1 MANDGTYRTK
11 DVVIRKYD
19 SGGAP
24 VAGYPQSYSMVDAT
38 TFVYAG
44 GGSVAVTDNMISEMI
59 QGSIGDGG
67 TWLDLVDEFRT
78 WVESQ
83 EATLAI
89 QSDQLNLPYGV
100 DLVTCA
106 IPRGDYF

>member
-1 MANDGTYRTK
+1 MANSGEFRCK

-44 GGSVAVTDNMISEMI
+44 GGAVAVTDVMIAEMI
-59 QGSIGDGG
+59 QGAVGDGG

-78 WVESQ
+78 WVEGQ
-83 EATLAI
+83 EITLAI
-89 QSDQLNLPYGV
+89 QSDQINLSYGV
-100 DLVTCA
+100 DLITCP
-106 IPRGDYF
+106 ISHGDYF